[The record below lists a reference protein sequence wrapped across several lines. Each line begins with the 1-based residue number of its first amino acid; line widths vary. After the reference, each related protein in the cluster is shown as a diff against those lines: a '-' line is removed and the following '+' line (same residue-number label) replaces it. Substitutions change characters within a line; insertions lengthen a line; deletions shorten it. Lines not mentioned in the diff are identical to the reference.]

1 MTESLQDRK
10 VKYQHYVARAEDLA
24 SDGEVEDALKAY
36 RQALRYTLYKNET
49 EQIQSRIQRL
59 ESLMGFVSGIPE
71 NEDRPKHSRKWLWIG
86 AAFCLVALF
95 AGIGILVVQPF

>member
-10 VKYQHYVARAEDLA
+10 VKYHQYVARAEDLA
-24 SDGEVEDALKAY
+24 SDGDVEDALKAY

-71 NEDRPKHSRKWLWIG
+71 NEDRPKNGRKWLWIG